1 MNNYKNVDINK
12 NNYKH
17 GNKNNKM
24 IVKNVM
30 MNKHFNILDIFL
42 HLKKKLTLRIFALV

>member
-17 GNKNNKM
+17 GNINNKM
-24 IVKNVM
+24 IVK
-30 MNKHFNILDIFL
+30 KRYDEQTF
-42 HLKKKLTLRIFALV
+42 

>member
-17 GNKNNKM
+17 GKKNNKM
-24 IVKNVM
+24 IVK
-30 MNKHFNILDIFL
+30 KRYDEQTF
-42 HLKKKLTLRIFALV
+42 